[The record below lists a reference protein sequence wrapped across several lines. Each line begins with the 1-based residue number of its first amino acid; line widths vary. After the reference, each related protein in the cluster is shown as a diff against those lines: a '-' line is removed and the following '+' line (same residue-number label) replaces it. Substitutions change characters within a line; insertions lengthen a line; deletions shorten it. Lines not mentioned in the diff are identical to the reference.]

1 MSIRLPSL
9 QTINPVLD
17 IELRQ
22 RSRSRRSVVVLTIF
36 LTVMVLVSLLVYEA
50 STATNEFNFDPISAL
65 TNGVGRKMFEWVLA
79 AELGIL
85 LLIVPG
91 ISAGTISGERDRQ
104 TLVPLQVTMIGPWGI
119 FMGKVLSSSSFILLL
134 IVATVPVMAVPYL
147 VGGISLT
154 QVLLSLLSLLILGF
168 LLAVMGVACSAIFK
182 RTQIATLMAY
192 ALCAALTVG
201 TLIVMVTVTV
211 IQESRGQFVDS
222 PPFWPLYANPFVA
235 IADAAGDISG
245 QFDGP
250 FSPIKRFFWESQ
262 NQFNQFGQ
270 FEGDVGFQ
278 NFDEFGNP
286 IFIDEGFPGA
296 PQRQEPGFSGI
307 PLWVRSLGTLAMISL
322 LMSLAAVRKLK
333 APRTVMS
340 A

>member
-50 STATNEFNFDPISAL
+50 STATNDFNFDPISAL

-201 TLIVMVTVTV
+201 TLIAMVAVTV
-211 IQESRGQFVDS
+211 IQESRGQFVDN

-235 IADAAGDISG
+235 IADAAGDITG

-262 NQFNQFGQ
+262 NQFNQFGEVEAIGAQ
-270 FEGDVGFQ
+270 G
-278 NFDEFGNP
+278 FDEFGNP
-286 IFIDEGFPGA
+286 IFIDEGFGGV
-296 PQRQEPGFSGI
+296 PQRQEPSFSGI